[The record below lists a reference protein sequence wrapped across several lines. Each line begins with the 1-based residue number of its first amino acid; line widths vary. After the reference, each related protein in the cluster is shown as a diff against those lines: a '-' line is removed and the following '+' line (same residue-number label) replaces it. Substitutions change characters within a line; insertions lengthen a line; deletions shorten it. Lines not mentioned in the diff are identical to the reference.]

1 MKLIKQ
7 ANSAHVLD
15 IDDVQILFSYETPVA
30 VWIVGSHF
38 LVTETDYSRTTT
50 GHIKQFVLDRTYK
63 ENVGLTLA
71 TNDQVEFVP
80 QERINDALKETV

>member
-1 MKLIKQ
+1 MKLTKQ

-38 LVTETDYSRTTT
+38 LISEVDYSRTTT
-50 GHIKQFVLDRTYK
+50 RHINQFVRDRTYSANSVK
-63 ENVGLTLA
+63 VLNLL
-71 TNDQVEFVP
+71 DDVEVVP
-80 QERINDALKETV
+80 QSAIENAIKETA

>member
-7 ANSAHVLD
+7 ANSAHILD

-50 GHIKQFVLDRTYK
+50 GHINQFVRDRTYK

-71 TNDQVEFVP
+71 KNDQVEFVP
-80 QERINDALKETV
+80 QQRINDTLKETV

>member
-15 IDDVQILFSYETPVA
+15 VDDVQILFSYETPVA

-50 GHIKQFVLDRTYK
+50 GHINQFVRDRTYAK
-63 ENVGLTLA
+63 NYGVTLVG
-71 TNDQVEFVP
+71 NDQVEFVP
-80 QERINDALKETV
+80 QERVRDALKETV